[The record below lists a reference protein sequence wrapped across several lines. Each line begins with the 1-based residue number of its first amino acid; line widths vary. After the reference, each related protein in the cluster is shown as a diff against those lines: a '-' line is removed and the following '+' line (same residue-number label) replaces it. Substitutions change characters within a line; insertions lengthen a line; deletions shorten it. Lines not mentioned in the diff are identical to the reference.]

1 MYAAL
6 SGSTYCSYQSGSPK
20 CSIATIG
27 KKTSAAR
34 AHQRQLSLDRRPKGR
49 KGELSRQRENLKSSS
64 RAGRGRII
72 LGEGREGGGRRSVGI
87 GGRLRDEGGGAGDGG
102 MVRTVD
108 GSRKGEGGGKESG
121 GSRDRGKRALAAD
134 RAFRS
139 APRMPE
145 LSFSSF
151 CSPRPDVDSAR
162 ETSPWR
168 IQQPWRQL
176 RVQPP
181 APVESLAPAPIQQR
195 VRSLPGAKFDGRW
208 SHWVEG
214 HGEKAVSLYRSLIS
228 PALTRTARSLHDRS
242 SGTWMPPFSRRT
254 LPVSHQRMQCTVS
267 MRPSWL
273 GLG

>member
-1 MYAAL
+1 M

-87 GGRLRDEGGGAGDGG
+87 GRRLRDEGGGAGDGG

-121 GSRDRGKRALAAD
+121 GESRSRKARAGGG
-134 RAFRS
+134 
-139 APRMPE
+139 P
-145 LSFSSF
+145 SFSLR
-151 CSPRPDVDSAR
+151 SPNARTFLLFLLFASSRCRLGQGNVPVANPTAVATAPSPMSSAR
-162 ETSPWR
+162 RE
-168 IQQPWRQL
+168 L
-176 RVQPP
+176 
-181 APVESLAPAPIQQR
+181 
-195 VRSLPGAKFDGRW
+195 G
-208 SHWVEG
+208 
-214 HGEKAVSLYRSLIS
+214 
-228 PALTRTARSLHDRS
+228 
-242 SGTWMPPFSRRT
+242 SGTDTTTRAQSAWHQVRREMEPP
-254 LPVSHQRMQCTVS
+254 
-267 MRPSWL
+267 
-273 GLG
+273 G